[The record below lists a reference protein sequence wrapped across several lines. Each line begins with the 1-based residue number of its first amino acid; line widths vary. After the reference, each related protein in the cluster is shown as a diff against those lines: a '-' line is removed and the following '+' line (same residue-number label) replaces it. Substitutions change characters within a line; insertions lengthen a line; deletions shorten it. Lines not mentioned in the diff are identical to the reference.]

1 MTRYVRMTM
10 LAAALT
16 AMTAGGAWA
25 QVRPTTPTPTPA
37 PSTGNNTDASR
48 PSTIGPSTIGMV
60 EGTVKKVDPATGML
74 RVTSGPF
81 GLFAKSLQVG
91 PDTRVTVDG
100 RESNLSAIREGTRV
114 KASYEQRNGQTVA
127 TRIEA
132 LPQGQTTRS
141 SS

>member
-1 MTRYVRMTM
+1 MTRYMRMTM
-10 LAAALT
+10 LAAAFTTLT
-16 AMTAGGAWA
+16 AGAASA
-25 QVRPTTPTPTPA
+25 QVPPPTTTTPTPA
-37 PSTGNNTDASR
+37 PRDTEMNRRATTGT
-48 PSTIGPSTIGMV
+48 V

-74 RVTSGPF
+74 RVSSGPF

-91 PDTRVTVDG
+91 PETQVSVDG
-100 RESNLSAIREGTRV
+100 RESTLASIREGTKV

-141 SS
+141 RS

>member
-16 AMTAGGAWA
+16 TMTAGAAWA
-25 QVRPTTPTPTPA
+25 QVPPPTTPTPTPT
-37 PSTGNNTDASR
+37 PRSTEMTPAKM
-48 PSTIGPSTIGMV
+48 GMV
-60 EGTVKKVDPATGML
+60 EGTVKKVDTATGML
-74 RVTSGPF
+74 RVSSGPF
-81 GLFAKSLQVG
+81 GLFSKSIQVG
-91 PDTRVTVDG
+91 PETRVTVDG
-100 RESNLSAIREGTRV
+100 RESNLSAIREGTKV

-132 LPQGQTTRS
+132 LPQGYTTRS

>member
-1 MTRYVRMTM
+1 MTRYVRMTT

-16 AMTAGGAWA
+16 AMTAGGASA
-25 QVRPTTPTPTPA
+25 QVPPSTTPTPTPA
-37 PSTGNNTDASR
+37 PRIGNGTDVSR
-48 PSTIGPSTIGMV
+48 PSTIGMV

-74 RVTSGPF
+74 RVSSGPF

>member
-16 AMTAGGAWA
+16 TVASGAAWA
-25 QVRPTTPTPTPA
+25 QVPPPTTPTPTPS
-37 PSTGNNTDASR
+37 PRSTEMSPVKTGT
-48 PSTIGPSTIGMV
+48 V
-60 EGTVKKVDPATGML
+60 EGTVKKVDPAGGTL
-74 RVTSGPF
+74 RVSSGPF

-100 RESNLSAIREGTRV
+100 RESNLGAIREGTKV
-114 KASYEQRNGQTVA
+114 KASYEQRNGQPVA

-132 LPQGQTTRS
+132 LPEGYTTRS
-141 SS
+141 RS

>member
-1 MTRYVRMTM
+1 MIRYVRMTM

-16 AMTAGGAWA
+16 TLTAGGAWA
-25 QVRPTTPTPTPA
+25 QVPPPTTPTPTPA
-37 PSTGNNTDASR
+37 PSPSNTDLSR
-48 PSTIGPSTIGMV
+48 PFTIGML

-74 RVTSGPF
+74 RVSSGPF

-91 PDTRVTVDG
+91 PDTQVTVDG

-132 LPQGQTTRS
+132 LPQGQTTS
-141 SS
+141 SSS